1 MELFQNF
8 IQDIHFQQVRNM
20 KKDDIKFVLK
30 MEKNMEYNT
39 SLYSFDNR
47 CNADNEFGKN
57 FGYIV

>member
-1 MELFQNF
+1 
-8 IQDIHFQQVRNM
+8 M